1 MLELINRAR
10 ADGSAEAA
18 RLGLS
23 SLQEGPPMIGN
34 EPWTIENSVQPLSW
48 NPFLAEAAQGQA
60 DLLNNG
66 DQFFLGVSPHTYG
79 GETPDQ
85 RISDTGYP
93 TAPYSGPTT
102 PGGAYPGPEDVAE
115 EISQGAGGYTGDS
128 LISAIFRAHDGLF
141 TDLMTPGRGH
151 RETTMLGFFRE
162 VGIGISV
169 GTDNQTD
176 PGQPGGTFDS
186 LYIVQDFSTQTGQN
200 PLLTGVVYYDANG
213 NNSYDPGEGISG
225 VTVSVTGSSYYAV
238 TGTSGAYS
246 VPVPGDGTYSVTFS
260 GPVATKMETAIVS
273 NLENAKVDYK
283 SAGPAPTLFAN
294 ISTRLSVEPGD
305 NVLIGGFIVTGT
317 GTKTILVRAIGPSLP
332 VNDHLANPTLE
343 LHDSTGGIVASNDN
357 WKDSPHEQAIVDTTI
372 APTNDMESAILRTVE
387 PDAYTAIV
395 RGVNNTSGVALVEV
409 YDLSPSLDSK
419 LANISTRGNVQTGDN
434 VLIGG
439 TIITGNSAQNVLVR
453 ALGPSLGID
462 GDLANPMLELHDGN
476 GNLLDSNDD
485 WRSTQEAEIEAT
497 GIPPS
502 NDLESAIITAVAP
515 GAYTAIVRGVGDTT
529 GIGLVEFYALN

>member
-1 MLELINRAR
+1 MDHACFAHDLPTLSRPSRPSLSLLLLFLAVLSLTVVDQGDAQTRYSVGNPTNEQQYMLELINRAR

-102 PGGAYPGPEDVAE
+102 SGGAYPGPEDVAE

-169 GTDNQTD
+169 GTDNQI
-176 PGQPGGTFDS
+176 PGSPAG
-186 LYIVQDFSTQTGQN
+186 
-200 PLLTGVVYYDANG
+200 LLTRF
-213 NNSYDPGEGISG
+213 
-225 VTVSVTGSSYYAV
+225 TLCK
-238 TGTSGAYS
+238 TS
-246 VPVPGDGTYSVTFS
+246 
-260 GPVATKMETAIVS
+260 
-273 NLENAKVDYK
+273 
-283 SAGPAPTLFAN
+283 
-294 ISTRLSVEPGD
+294 
-305 NVLIGGFIVTGT
+305 
-317 GTKTILVRAIGPSLP
+317 
-332 VNDHLANPTLE
+332 
-343 LHDSTGGIVASNDN
+343 
-357 WKDSPHEQAIVDTTI
+357 
-372 APTNDMESAILRTVE
+372 
-387 PDAYTAIV
+387 
-395 RGVNNTSGVALVEV
+395 ALK
-409 YDLSPSLDSK
+409 LDR
-419 LANISTRGNVQTGDN
+419 I
-434 VLIGG
+434 
-439 TIITGNSAQNVLVR
+439 
-453 ALGPSLGID
+453 
-462 GDLANPMLELHDGN
+462 
-476 GNLLDSNDD
+476 
-485 WRSTQEAEIEAT
+485 RS
-497 GIPPS
+497 
-502 NDLESAIITAVAP
+502 
-515 GAYTAIVRGVGDTT
+515 
-529 GIGLVEFYALN
+529 